1 MLGVV
6 TRQCRGLGQVARYRQ
21 QSCRAQRGKWSVVKT
36 DTSPACAATGSQVE
50 REKTLDTAWSEHW
63 SRDQAREI
71 RQVRRTSGDWDFQ
84 RVRE

>member
-6 TRQCRGLGQVARYRQ
+6 TRQCRDWVKWPVTG
-21 QSCRAQRGKWSVVKT
+21 SRAQRGKWSVVKT

-71 RQVRRTSGDWDFQ
+71 RQVRRTSGEWDIR